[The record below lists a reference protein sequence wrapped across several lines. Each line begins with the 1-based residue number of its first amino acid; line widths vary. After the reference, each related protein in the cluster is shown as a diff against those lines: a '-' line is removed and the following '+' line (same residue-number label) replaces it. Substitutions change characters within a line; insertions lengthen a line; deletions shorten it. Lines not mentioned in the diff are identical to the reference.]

1 MIVVRE
7 LFVFGIVGV
16 IGFVV
21 DAGALYLFKPALGLY
36 VGRLLSFFCA
46 VLATWLLN
54 RQFTFKLRE
63 SGVTLGREF
72 GRYFVSM
79 LGGGTV
85 NYACYALLVYFVVS
99 IAQQPVW
106 GVAAGSLAGMMVNYL
121 LAKFFVFSKTSKLA
135 KHP

>member
-1 MIVVRE
+1 M
-7 LFVFGIVGV
+7 
-16 IGFVV
+16 
-21 DAGALYLFKPALGLY
+21 
-36 VGRLLSFFCA
+36 
-46 VLATWLLN
+46 LATWLLN
-54 RQFTFKLRE
+54 RQFTFKLQK

-85 NYACYALLVYFVVS
+85 NYACYALLVYFVAS

-121 LAKFFVFSKTSKLA
+121 LAKFFVFNKASTRVNHS
-135 KHP
+135 